1 MADWRVIA
9 ENELRLMTS
18 RFHNKRKLL
27 IAVVLVPTATY
38 FYIINHFLA
47 PFFSSPEVKTMLKMF
62 PLTLVWLLHFLLFYA
77 FVMAAFTPLSSTLRE
92 ATAEPIEVLLSTPIK
107 PEHVLVGRFIARA
120 TIYVMGAI
128 ILFAPLDVLFYIV
141 YESSI
146 LDLIIVNFLV
156 AVMIAIAVWISIL
169 SISIIMS
176 KLGKTERGRD
186 IAKALNLILALI
198 LFIFLYGSGWFSGSI
213 SPEQASRFTRV
224 LECLPSG
231 WVANI
236 ISEVIIG
243 ISPEIPLYVN
253 IGALSALCASV
264 FFVGYHLASRF
275 YSLEPVETVKVTVI
289 KEGFGYSLIRK
300 IIPGKLGELTVL
312 HFKEFT
318 RYMESLS
325 RFIYGLAISVFILY
339 MMSISMS
346 KTPEGTDMGYWI
358 FVYSF
363 ATVYCVPFITLL
375 VAGDITIRG
384 KEKLWIFRHAPKGIL
399 LFVLGKYI
407 QSIIVQLP
415 IVIAVPLTFHFI
427 NPTLTMKAL
436 MELALIAFIL
446 LFGCTAEIIGI
457 FCLNPAFKEKSAK
470 YTINTLIY
478 IALTMFTPMF
488 IFFGI
493 VTSGPPPEQGL
504 ENLLT
509 IIRLAPVGLSLLLG
523 FTLMFLGIRN
533 LSQIE

>member
-27 IAVVLVPTATY
+27 IAVVLVPTAIY

-47 PFFSSPEVKTMLKMF
+47 PFFSSPEVKTMLETF
-62 PLTLVWLLHFLLFYA
+62 PSILVWVLHFLLFYA
-77 FVMAAFTPLSSTLRE
+77 FVMAAFTPLSGTLRE

-107 PEHVLVGRFIARA
+107 PQHVLVGRFIARSL
-120 TIYVMGAI
+120 IYIMGAI

-146 LDLIIVNFLV
+146 LALIVVNCLIAVMV
-156 AVMIAIAVWISIL
+156 AVAVWISIL

-176 KLGKTERGRD
+176 KFGKTERGRD
-186 IAKALNLILALI
+186 IAKALNLILALL

-213 SPEQASRFTRV
+213 SPEQASRLTRV
-224 LECLPSG
+224 LEYLPSG

-236 ISEVIIG
+236 ISEIVIG
-243 ISPEIPLYVN
+243 VSPEIPLYVN
-253 IGALSALCASV
+253 IGALSIFCASV
-264 FFVGYHLASRF
+264 FFIGYHAAGRF

-289 KEGFGYSLIRK
+289 KENFGYSFIRK

-312 HFKEFT
+312 HFKEFA

-325 RFIYGLAISVFILY
+325 RFVYGLAISVFILY
-339 MMSISMS
+339 MMAISMS
-346 KTPEGTDMGYWI
+346 KTSQGMDI
-358 FVYSF
+358 LVYSF
-363 ATVYCVPFITLL
+363 VTVYCVPFITLL

-384 KEKLWIFRHAPKGIL
+384 KEKLWIFRHAPRGIL

-415 IVIAVPLTFHFI
+415 IVIAVPLTFHFL
-427 NPTLTMKAL
+427 NPNLPMKSL
-436 MELALIAFIL
+436 IELALIAFTL

-478 IALTMFTPMF
+478 VALTMFVPMF

-493 VTSGPPPEQGL
+493 VASGSPPEQGL

-509 IIRLAPVGLSLLLG
+509 IIRWAPVGLSLLLG
-523 FTLMFLGIRN
+523 FTLMFLGIKN
-533 LSQIE
+533 LSRME